1 MVVRTVPG
9 ILTVSVVLAL
19 STASAS
25 AHIMMEGA
33 GEITNGALHPLMTP
47 AHVLVLLAAGLLC
60 GQNAR
65 DKEAN
70 PLRAFAPVL
79 AFALLGTL
87 AAFLSGELWQPLV
100 IGVSLVLAA
109 LVALEVRLPRA
120 AVIALTVVSALVIG
134 LDSGAEAD
142 SVAAKVKTLAGT
154 WVTASAV
161 VFYISACASNAE
173 GRPWARTAI
182 RVLGSWIVAIGLMV
196 LAFALKK

>member
-1 MVVRTVPG
+1 MAVRKLPG
-9 ILTVSVVLAL
+9 ILAIPAVLAF
-19 STASAS
+19 STAPAS

-47 AHVLVLLAAGLLC
+47 AHVLVLLAAGLIS

-65 DKEAN
+65 DKDSN
-70 PLRAFAPVL
+70 PLRVFAPAL
-79 AFALLGTL
+79 AVALLATL
-87 AAFLSGELWQPLV
+87 PSILSGELWQPLV
-100 IGVSLVLAA
+100 IGFSLVLAA
-109 LVALEVRLPRA
+109 LVALELRLPRA
-120 AVIALTVVSALVIG
+120 AVIGLTVLSAVVIG

-142 SVAAKVKTLAGT
+142 SIAAKVKTLAGT

-173 GRPWARTAI
+173 GKPWARTAI
-182 RVLGSWIVAIGLMV
+182 RVIGSWIVAIGLMV